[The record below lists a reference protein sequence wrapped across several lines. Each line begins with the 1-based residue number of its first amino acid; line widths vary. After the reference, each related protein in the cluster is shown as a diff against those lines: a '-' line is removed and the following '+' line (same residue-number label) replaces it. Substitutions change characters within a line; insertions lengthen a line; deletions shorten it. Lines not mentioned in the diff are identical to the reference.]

1 MVYSDCPSMSMKPG
15 ATTFP
20 RASMVRERCAP
31 LRLPMEAIFPARIPI
46 SPEYQGEPVPSMTW
60 PLGMNRS
67 EDWAGWRAS
76 KGATPRSK
84 ITERNTDFHCR
95 SLPLVIRS
103 SLRPRHKFFEA
114 RTYLAFYMQLPRV
127 FREVPELRRRG
138 RVCARD
144 TR

>member
-1 MVYSDCPSMSMKPG
+1 MELRMTAISRHL
-15 ATTFP
+15 FP
-20 RASMVRERCAP
+20 
-31 LRLPMEAIFPARIPI
+31 IW
-46 SPEYQGEPVPSMTW
+46 PECRGEPVPSMMW
-60 PLGMNRS
+60 PLVMTIS
-67 EDWAGWRAS
+67 KDWAGSRAS